1 MTLDVDDDS
10 GPVPFDG
17 RPDEAATE
25 NPTTI
30 AAITARLNR
39 GGERM
44 ARFEHRMKTLEE
56 SVKANTALTKAD
68 HDMTSEVHE
77 VILAVRSG
85 FYALAKFGRG
95 LARVGIWTR
104 KALLWAGPPVAIV
117 AGAWHGAGDAIKAWL
132 HGGN

>member
-39 GGERM
+39 GGQRM
-44 ARFEHRMKTLEE
+44 ARFELRMKNLED
-56 SVKANTALTKAD
+56 SVRANTALTKAD
-68 HDMTSEVHE
+68 HDMTQEIRDFITNVKTG
-77 VILAVRSG
+77 IYAVAR
-85 FYALAKFGRG
+85 FGRG
-95 LARVGIWTR
+95 LARLGIWMR
-104 KALLWAGPPVAIV
+104 RAVLWAGPPIGIVVA
-117 AGAWHGAGDAIKAWL
+117 AWHGAGDAIKSWL
-132 HGGN
+132 HWGN